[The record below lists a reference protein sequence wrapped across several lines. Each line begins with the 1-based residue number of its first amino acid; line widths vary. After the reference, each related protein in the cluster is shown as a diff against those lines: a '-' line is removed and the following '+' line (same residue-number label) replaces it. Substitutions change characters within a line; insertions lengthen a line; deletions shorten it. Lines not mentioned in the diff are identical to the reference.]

1 MFGAQG
7 YFDSKTKSFLEE
19 KSMKKVLLFVVI
31 AMFLMVPMSFAKT
44 AITESDLSNV
54 TAQEGV
60 TINFDCFTVGA
71 ISIAAQS
78 WGDSDGCSTCGN
90 YTSAG
95 WVGAAI
101 NMSANFVTITGNMTI
116 DVGTSGTRTALIV
129 GLPTLS
135 LAGTLTQVVKLS
147 TTNNLVGGN
156 TQVLGTSY
164 MSGVSLAPTGQLI
177 IFAH

>member
-1 MFGAQG
+1 
-7 YFDSKTKSFLEE
+7 
-19 KSMKKVLLFVVI
+19 MKKVLLFVVI

-44 AITESDLSNV
+44 AITESDLSAV

-71 ISIAAQS
+71 ITIAATS
-78 WGDSDGCSTCGN
+78 WGDSDGCTTCGG
-90 YTSAG
+90 YTAAG

-101 NMSANFVTITGNMTI
+101 NMSSNFVTLAGNMTI

-129 GLPTLS
+129 GLPTLN
-135 LAGTLTQVVKLS
+135 LAGNITQVVKLG
-147 TTNNLVGGN
+147 TTNNLAGAA
-156 TQVLGTSY
+156 VLGTSF
-164 MSGVSLAPTGQLI
+164 MSGVSLNPTGQLI